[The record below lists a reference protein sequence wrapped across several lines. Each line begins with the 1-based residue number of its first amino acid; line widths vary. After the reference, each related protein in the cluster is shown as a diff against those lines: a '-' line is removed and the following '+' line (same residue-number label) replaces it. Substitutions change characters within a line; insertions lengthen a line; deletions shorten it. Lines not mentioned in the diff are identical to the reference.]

1 MELDHKEKNKIPVTV
16 LTGYLGAGKTTL
28 LNRILTEQ
36 QDKKYAVIVN
46 EYGELGIDNDLI
58 VDADEEIFEMSNGC
72 VCCTIRGDLVRILN
86 KLIQRQRSFDGI
98 IIETTG
104 LADPAPVAQTFFVDE
119 DIRNKTRLDAVIA
132 VIDAFHVM
140 KTLDESK
147 EAVNQ
152 IAFADVILLNKV
164 DLVDRGS
171 LIAIKKRIRTINPM
185 VALYEMEKGNI
196 SLMKILDLGGFDLNR
211 ALTLEPKFLSSHD
224 HDHDH
229 DHVQHSHGDGV
240 TSISLMEDKPLDG
253 KRFNLWMSMVLQK
266 FGKDI
271 LRTKGIMNFKHDD
284 RCFAFQAVHMMAE
297 GNFIRSWKTK
307 EDRCSRLVFI
317 GRNLDEKSLREGFF
331 KCID

>member
-224 HDHDH
+224 H
-229 DHVQHSHGDGV
+229 
-240 TSISLMEDKPLDG
+240 
-253 KRFNLWMSMVLQK
+253 
-266 FGKDI
+266 
-271 LRTKGIMNFKHDD
+271 
-284 RCFAFQAVHMMAE
+284 
-297 GNFIRSWKTK
+297 
-307 EDRCSRLVFI
+307 
-317 GRNLDEKSLREGFF
+317 
-331 KCID
+331 